1 MDARERAPL
10 RRGSLYGQSSQVA
23 GTRGTAIGFESS
35 FDARSVGRRLSRRA
49 LLPSPAQRLRHHIGL
64 DMTANRH
71 RDVIPFRSADSG
83 TTPIEHGVAPS
94 LLRKHHSPFAT
105 HRVAGGG

>member
-1 MDARERAPL
+1 
-10 RRGSLYGQSSQVA
+10 
-23 GTRGTAIGFESS
+23 
-35 FDARSVGRRLSRRA
+35 
-49 LLPSPAQRLRHHIGL
+49 
-64 DMTANRH
+64 MTANRH